1 MESNAAGPHPRP
13 RARSGVY
20 AWYVVAVLTLANVS
34 GYMDR
39 QILSLLVVPMQRDLH
54 ITDTQMSY
62 LGGLAFALFYTVLGL
77 PIARLADRANRRNI
91 MAVGVGLWS
100 LFTSL
105 CSTAA
110 GYGRLLLYRVG
121 VGAGEATLS
130 APSLSLL
137 ADYFPRERLSRA
149 MSVYSLGIFLGS
161 GIAYYVGGAIVGV
174 ISVAHQVTLPVVGS
188 IREWQTVF
196 LAVGLP
202 GFVVTLLFFTVREPV
217 RGAARAEARSQEPQS
232 YRALGRYVRANR
244 RTFLTH
250 SLGFA
255 LSALVN
261 YAIAFWLATFF
272 IRTYGWS
279 ASQAGRVQG
288 LLTATVGVV
297 GTLAG
302 GWVADWYVQRGTVDG
317 PLRTGIVGAA
327 GMLISA
333 TALPLSPNASTAVA
347 WLVVVN
353 FFAAFPWGAA
363 SAAAAEIVPA
373 PLRAQGA
380 ALYFFVL
387 STVSSTLGP
396 SSAAWI
402 TDYVFH
408 DQMALRY
415 SLAIVNVVGMV
426 GAIAL
431 LTMGL
436 PAYRR
441 TLEYREA
448 WRPEIE

>member
-1 MESNAAGPHPRP
+1 MDSAAATNRTG
-13 RARSGVY
+13 GY

-34 GYMDR
+34 AYMDR
-39 QILSLLVVPMQRDLH
+39 QILSLLVVPIQRDLH

-62 LGGLAFALFYTVLGL
+62 LGGLAFALFYTALGL
-77 PIARLADRANRRNI
+77 PIARLADRWNRRNI
-91 MAVGVGLWS
+91 MAVGIGLWS
-100 LFTSL
+100 LFTTL
-105 CSTAA
+105 CATAT

-121 VGAGEATLS
+121 VGAGEGSLN

-149 MSVYSLGIFLGS
+149 MSVYSLGVFLGS

-174 ISVAHQVTLPVVGS
+174 ISAAHSVTLPVVGT

-202 GFVVTLLFFTVREPV
+202 GFIVTLLFFTIREPT
-217 RGAARAEARSQEPQS
+217 RGVARGEVVARAPQS
-232 YRALGRYVRANR
+232 YGALARYVLANR

-272 IRTYGWS
+272 FRTYGWS
-279 ASQAGRVQG
+279 AARAGEVMG
-288 LLTATVGVV
+288 LLTATVGVA

-302 GWVADWYVQRGTVDG
+302 GWVADLYVRRGKIDG
-317 PLRTGIVGAA
+317 PLRTGIIGAV

-333 TALPLSPNASTAVA
+333 TALPLMPGANAAVA

-380 ALYFFVL
+380 ALYFLVL
-387 STVSSTLGP
+387 SIVSTTLGP
-396 SSAAWI
+396 SAVAWI
-402 TDYVFH
+402 TDYGFH
-408 DQMALRY
+408 DPMALRY
-415 SLAIVNVVGMV
+415 SLAIVNAAGMI
-426 GAIAL
+426 GAIVL
-431 LTMGL
+431 LTLGL

-441 TLEYREA
+441 TLRYRET
-448 WRPEIE
+448 WIPEPGSAID

>member
-1 MESNAAGPHPRP
+1 
-13 RARSGVY
+13 
-20 AWYVVAVLTLANVS
+20 
-34 GYMDR
+34 
-39 QILSLLVVPMQRDLH
+39 
-54 ITDTQMSY
+54 
-62 LGGLAFALFYTVLGL
+62 
-77 PIARLADRANRRNI
+77 
-91 MAVGVGLWS
+91 MAVGVGVWS
-100 LFTSL
+100 LFTTL
-105 CSTAA
+105 CATAG

-121 VGAGEATLS
+121 VGAGEASLS

-161 GIAYYVGGAIVGV
+161 GIAYYAGGAIVGV
-174 ISVAHQVTLPVVGS
+174 ISAAHSVALPVVGS

-196 LAVGLP
+196 LAVGIP
-202 GFVVTLLFFTVREPV
+202 GFLVTLLFFTVREPR
-217 RGAARAEARSQEPQS
+217 RGAARGEATANAPQS
-232 YRALGRYVRANR
+232 YRALGRDVLANR

-272 IRTYGWS
+272 VRTYGWS
-279 ASQAGRVQG
+279 EEHAGKVMG

-302 GWVADWYVQRGTVDG
+302 GWVADWFVRRGTVDG
-317 PLRTGIVGAA
+317 PLRAGILGAA
-327 GMLISA
+327 GMLVSA
-333 TALPLSPNASTAVA
+333 TALPLMPTATGAVA

-353 FFAAFPWGAA
+353 FFAAVPWGAA

-387 STVSSTLGP
+387 SIVSTTLGP
-396 SSAAWI
+396 SSVAWI

-408 DQMALRY
+408 DPMALRY
-415 SLAIVNVVGMV
+415 SLAIVNAAGMV
-426 GAIAL
+426 GAMIL
-431 LTMGL
+431 LTLGL

-441 TLEYREA
+441 TLRYREE
-448 WRPEIE
+448 WVPEMRDDSRAASG